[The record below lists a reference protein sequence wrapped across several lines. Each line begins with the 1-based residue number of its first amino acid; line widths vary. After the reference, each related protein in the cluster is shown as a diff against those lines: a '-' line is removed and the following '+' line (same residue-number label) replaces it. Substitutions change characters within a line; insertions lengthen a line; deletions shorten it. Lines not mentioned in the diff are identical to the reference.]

1 MLRSKVAIS
10 ALSLLAASTIG
21 CGYTKEEYQLQGDK
35 LTRAE
40 AKLRVAEQ
48 SSLEASAELEL
59 AKETIGDLEKKM
71 RQLGIDVTVESKP
84 GELTASIAERERAL
98 AEYRARQA
106 KLGEIRARLA
116 LLRGR
121 LATLREKGVNVL
133 VRRNALVIEIAG
145 DAVFDGKSKLTKDG
159 KELLTSVGELLKNEP
174 SLAGRFYTVTGHADI
189 QSAKSRAGAVALS
202 TSRANAAVAFL
213 TDPKTVALEPRILSA
228 AGFGAEDPLDAEDSD
243 EARKKNRRLEIV
255 IVPNAGEHIDLRA
268 LIDVVRP
275 AAPVAPAPVAPT
287 TPAPAPPP
295 APPPK
300 PAPPAAKP

>member
-1 MLRSKVAIS
+1 M
-10 ALSLLAASTIG
+10 IG

-48 SSLEASAELEL
+48 SSLEATAELEL
-59 AKETIGDLEKKM
+59 AKETIGDLERKM

-121 LATLREKGVNVL
+121 LAALREKGVNVL
-133 VRRNALVIEIAG
+133 VRRNALVIEFAG
-145 DAVFDGKSKLTKDG
+145 DTLFDGGKDKLTKDG

-174 SLAGRFYTVTGHADI
+174 SLAGRFYTVTGHVDI
-189 QSAKSRAGAVALS
+189 KSAKSRAGAVSLSSPASSARPASAPKTPSTPRTPTRPARRTAASRSSSSPTRVS
-202 TSRANAAVAFL
+202 TSTSARSSTSCARRRRPRPRLRRRSHPLRRSRRPRRPRLRSPERAS
-213 TDPKTVALEPRILSA
+213 TDEPSALPRA
-228 AGFGAEDPLDAEDSD
+228 WGARSGQ
-243 EARKKNRRLEIV
+243 RR
-255 IVPNAGEHIDLRA
+255 A
-268 LIDVVRP
+268 
-275 AAPVAPAPVAPT
+275 
-287 TPAPAPPP
+287 
-295 APPPK
+295 
-300 PAPPAAKP
+300 

>member
-1 MLRSKVAIS
+1 MLRSTAAIS
-10 ALSLLAASTIG
+10 ALSLLAASMIG

-48 SSLEASAELEL
+48 SSLEATAELEL
-59 AKETIGDLEKKM
+59 AKETIGDLERKM

-121 LATLREKGVNVL
+121 LAALREKGVNVL
-133 VRRNALVIEIAG
+133 VRRNALVIEFAG
-145 DAVFDGKSKLTKDG
+145 DTLFDGGKDKLTKDG

-174 SLAGRFYTVTGHADI
+174 SLAGRFYTVTGHVDI
-189 QSAKSRAGAVALS
+189 KSAKSRAGAVSLS
-202 TSRANAAVAFL
+202 TSRANAALAFL
-213 TDPKTVALEPRILSA
+213 TDTKTVALEPRVLSA

-255 IVPNAGEHIDLRA
+255 IIPNAGEHLDLRA
-268 LIDVVRP
+268 LVDVVRP
-275 AAPVAPAPVAPT
+275 ATPAAPAAPTPVAP
-287 TPAPAPPP
+287 PAPKPPP
-295 APPPK
+295 AA
-300 PAPPAAKP
+300 APPAKP

>member
-1 MLRSKVAIS
+1 MLRSLVATS
-10 ALSLLAASTIG
+10 ALSLLAASSIA

-48 SSLEASAELEL
+48 SSLEATAELEL

-71 RQLGIDVTVESKP
+71 RQLGIDVTLESKP

-145 DAVFDGKSKLTKDG
+145 DALFDGGKDKLTKDG
-159 KELLTSVGELLKNEP
+159 KELLSSVGELLKNEP
-174 SLAGRFYTVTGHADI
+174 SLAGRFYTVTGHVDI
-189 QSAKSRAGAVALS
+189 KSAKSRAGAVALS

-213 TDPKTVALEPRILSA
+213 TDTKTVSLEPRILSA

-255 IVPNAGEHIDLRA
+255 LVPQPSEHLDLRA
-268 LIDVVRP
+268 LVDVARP
-275 AAPVAPAPVAPT
+275 AAPVAPT

-295 APPPK
+295 APKPPV
-300 PAPPAAKP
+300 APPPPAKP